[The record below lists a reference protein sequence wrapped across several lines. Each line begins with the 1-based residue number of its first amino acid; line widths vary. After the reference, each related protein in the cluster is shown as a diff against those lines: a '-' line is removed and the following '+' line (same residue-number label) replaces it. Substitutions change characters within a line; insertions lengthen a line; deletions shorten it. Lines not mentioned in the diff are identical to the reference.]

1 MNLLLSVTQPGSG
14 DDALRLIVSLL
25 TSVGFAALAHAGC
38 AFIASGSIFSN
49 NACHLRKVARR
60 AQQCQ
65 ALANVR
71 RVLLRKFTSS
81 KAAWPLQKSGKF
93 CNILDLCWPFL
104 IPKCAKPLIFAR
116 SFAPMVVG
124 MAVAPSKS
132 RNQVPIRLV
141 QSVLVL
147 LTQFISGGY
156 AR

>member
-1 MNLLLSVTQPGSG
+1 MNLLLSVTQPGPG

-81 KAAWPLQKSGKF
+81 KPLGRSKNLANS
-93 CNILDLCWPFL
+93 
-104 IPKCAKPLIFAR
+104 AIFWIYAGLSWFR
-116 SFAPMVVG
+116 SA
-124 MAVAPSKS
+124 
-132 RNQVPIRLV
+132 L
-141 QSVLVL
+141 
-147 LTQFISGGY
+147 
-156 AR
+156 